1 MPKANTN
8 VIPLPSETT
17 EPQMSVE
24 DVRLLTGPLTRE
36 YEGKVYWTIRG
47 RVISQLYK
55 DAAFSAFAFK
65 DENDTK
71 PVHNI
76 TDQIAMLEGG
86 TSPYKD
92 QVSQLP
98 ELAHKKMRH
107 DLVFDC
113 LNDFEKDPEVIKAQ
127 CQAIKERAIKEWA
140 HMKADS
146 MGGPQGRG
154 GMSYNQ
160 VMARI
165 KAGAPNLT
173 EVDESWDD
181 AFITKAASFI
191 TGGSR
196 KPYTFGEDDVSNLNL
211 IMSVL
216 AGRLPEQE
224 SGAVKVDDI
233 AI

>member
-1 MPKANTN
+1 MSNANTN
-8 VIPLPSETT
+8 VIPLPTETT
-17 EPQMSVE
+17 EPQMNVE

-71 PVHNI
+71 PVHSAAE
-76 TDQIAMLEGG
+76 QIELIEGG

-92 QVSQLP
+92 KVSTLP

-107 DLVFDC
+107 DLVADC
-113 LNDFEKDPEVIKAQ
+113 IRDFEKEDEVVQAQ
-127 CQAIKERAIKEWA
+127 CQAIKLRAIKEWA

-173 EVDESWDD
+173 EVDKSWDE

-191 TGGSR
+191 TGGNR

-224 SGAVKVDDI
+224 SAAVSVDDI